1 MSSFEFGTMRVH
13 LRWPFRG
20 SSGSACTERPVQDSC
35 APGGYVRSTKGMPG
49 YSTLLC
55 LVSVLGAFVAHAQ
68 PTAEARPNILLI
80 LVDNL
85 GYGELGSYGGGV
97 LRGAPTPRLDLLA
110 TEGLRLTNFNVESQC
125 TPSRSALLTG
135 RFAIRSGT
143 TRVVRGGRP
152 SGLVQWEITL
162 AEVLSAQGYAT
173 ALYGKWHLGDV
184 EDRFP
189 THQGFD
195 EWYGISNT
203 SDPSMWT
210 SQPGFDPDVAPIPL
224 ILEGRRGEPSRKVAT
239 FDLETRRLIDTEATR
254 RAVGFMERNA
264 QARRPFFAY
273 VPLTAVHYPT
283 LPHPSFAGRT
293 RNGDFADSVVE
304 MDAHVGELLD
314 AVKRLK
320 LEANTIVIFASDNG
334 PEDLVPWRGSAGPW
348 SGSYFTAMEGSLR
361 APFIIRW
368 PGRVPSGAV
377 SDEIVHQVDV
387 FNTLVRFVGADV
399 PQDRI
404 IDGVDQRDFFT
415 GKRDRS
421 AREGFPCYVGD
432 TLAGA
437 KWRNWKVH
445 FVWQEYKFDP
455 VQTLAVPRLFN
466 LLDDPRER
474 RDLATAEGKW
484 ALFPLYR
491 LVDEFQ
497 ASLRKEPPIPVGT
510 PDPYVPGK

>member
-1 MSSFEFGTMRVH
+1 LERAVKGCGWRAAGASEKFAPAVRCNGLARPAQRGRLAAGTMSSFEFWT
-13 LRWPFRG
+13 
-20 SSGSACTERPVQDSC
+20 T
-35 APGGYVRSTKGMPG
+35 
-49 YSTLLC
+49 TLLC
-55 LVSVLGAFVAHAQ
+55 LVSVLGASVAHAQ
-68 PTAEARPNILLI
+68 PTVEARPNILLI

-143 TRVVRGGRP
+143 SRVVRGGRP
-152 SGLVQWEITL
+152 SGLVQWEVTL

-173 ALYGKWHLGDV
+173 AHYGKWHLGDV

-203 SDPSMWT
+203 SHRSMYT
-210 SQPGFDPDVAPIPL
+210 SQPGFDPDVAPTPSIM
-224 ILEGRRGEPSRKVAT
+224 EGRRGEPSRKVAT

-254 RAVGFMERNA
+254 RAVAFMERNA

-283 LPHPSFAGRT
+283 LPHPSFSGKT
-293 RNGDFADSVVE
+293 GNGDFADSVVE

-314 AVKRLK
+314 ALKRLQ

-334 PEDLVPWRGSAGPW
+334 PEDLLPWRGSAGPW

-368 PGRVPSGAV
+368 PGRVPHGAT
-377 SDEIVHQVDV
+377 SNEIVHQVDV
-387 FNTLVRFVGADV
+387 FTTLARIVGADI
-399 PQDRI
+399 PQDRM
-404 IDGVDQRDFFT
+404 IDGVDQRDFFL
-415 GKRDRS
+415 GRRDRS

-432 TLAGA
+432 TLAAA

-455 VQTLAVPRLFN
+455 VQTLAVPRVFN

-474 RDLATAEGKW
+474 HDLSTAEGNW
-484 ALFPLYR
+484 ALFPLYK

>member
-20 SSGSACTERPVQDSC
+20 SSGSACTERPVQNYC
-35 APGGYVRSTKGMPG
+35 APGGYVRSTKGMRG

-55 LVSVLGAFVAHAQ
+55 LVSVLGASVAHAQ

-173 ALYGKWHLGDV
+173 GHYGKWHLGDV

-195 EWYGISNT
+195 EWYGIPNT
-203 SDPSMWT
+203 SNLSMYT
-210 SQPGFDPDVAPIPL
+210 SQPGFDPDVAPTPSIM
-224 ILEGRRGEPSRKVAT
+224 EGRRGEPSRKVAT

-264 QARRPFFAY
+264 QAGRPFFAY

-283 LPHPSFAGRT
+283 LPHPSFSGKT
-293 RNGDFADSVVE
+293 GNGDFADSVVE
-304 MDAHVGELLD
+304 MDAHVGELG
-314 AVKRLK
+314 RL
-320 LEANTIVIFASDNG
+320 E
-334 PEDLVPWRGSAGPW
+334 
-348 SGSYFTAMEGSLR
+348 
-361 APFIIRW
+361 
-368 PGRVPSGAV
+368 
-377 SDEIVHQVDV
+377 
-387 FNTLVRFVGADV
+387 
-399 PQDRI
+399 
-404 IDGVDQRDFFT
+404 
-415 GKRDRS
+415 
-421 AREGFPCYVGD
+421 
-432 TLAGA
+432 
-437 KWRNWKVH
+437 
-445 FVWQEYKFDP
+445 
-455 VQTLAVPRLFN
+455 
-466 LLDDPRER
+466 
-474 RDLATAEGKW
+474 TAEARGEHD
-484 ALFPLYR
+484 R
-491 LVDEFQ
+491 H
-497 ASLRKEPPIPVGT
+497 LRE
-510 PDPYVPGK
+510 